1 MVPVF
6 ASGNVAIFQID
17 GTEGGALVDIS
28 AYVQSVKFSG
38 ERKAMKLP
46 VIGGGGV
53 KKLAGPTDASLEIKG
68 HYDAATLGPIF
79 TSYMTDT
86 TPTTRSD
93 QLRGPGCPGRPSPVR
108 CSSRSSRSTRT
119 PRARRVQRVARARRQ
134 RHRTSNPPCHERGP
148 PWQIHRAQD
157 PQLRRHHRPRG
168 AAPASSPRHPRV
180 GRRRFIRPLKVR
192 ELERIEKLATN
203 LRQASA
209 TSSARRC

>member
-79 TSYMTDT
+79 TSYLTDT
-86 TPTTRSD
+86 SPTTRSISYAVQGATGQTFTGEVFITKFEVD
-93 QLRGPGCPGRPSPVR
+93 TDAESPGGFS
-108 CSSRSSRSTRT
+108 
-119 PRARRVQRVARARRQ
+119 
-134 RHRTSNPPCHERGP
+134 
-148 PWQIHRAQD
+148 
-157 PQLRRHHRPRG
+157 
-168 AAPASSPRHPRV
+168 AS
-180 GRRRFIRPLKVR
+180 L
-192 ELERIEKLATN
+192 ELDGTLTV
-203 LRQASA
+203 
-209 TSSARRC
+209 T